1 MLSWISF
8 LNHQAWAMLS
18 HVEPSWCCRK
28 FTVGSRVG
36 FLDANVTINQVRSTK
51 VVRCTAPLATLPP
64 AVAVAPPPSD
74 PSAQR
79 PVRWKQTCRNRS
91 KVDWM
96 LRSWTNC
103 KDFLDMFL
111 FVLDVSNDWN
121 IIISPKNQHATWNRK
136 MEFQK
141 EASYYQKVIFGN
153 FKPFSVWWCISL
165 ICFAPLVYLYRPL
178 RIPNPEVR
186 SPLVLQSYL
195 SKLGW

>member
-1 MLSWISF
+1 MDFLPKPPSF
-8 LNHQAWAMLS
+8 SAMLS
-18 HVEPSWCCRK
+18 HSAILVLQK
-28 FTVGSRVG
+28 NHLGSRVG
-36 FLDANVTINQVRSTK
+36 ILDANVTINQVRSTK

-103 KDFLDMFL
+103 KDLLDMFL
-111 FVLDVSNDWN
+111 FVLDLSNNWN
-121 IIISPKNQHATWNRK
+121 GIISPKKTTWNLR

-141 EASYYQKVIFGN
+141 EASYYQKVN
-153 FKPFSVWWCISL
+153 FDNFQPFSVWWCISL
-165 ICFAPLVYLYRPL
+165 IRFYPLVYLYRPL

>member
-1 MLSWISF
+1 MLQKIH
-8 LNHQAWAMLS
+8 L
-18 HVEPSWCCRK
+18 
-28 FTVGSRVG
+28 GSRVG
-36 FLDANVTINQVRSTK
+36 FLDANVPTIDISQVRWTK
-51 VVRCTAPLATLPP
+51 VAPNTAPWATLPP

-79 PVRWKQTCRNRS
+79 PVRWKNRTCRNRS

-103 KDFLDMFL
+103 KDLLDMFL
-111 FVLDVSNDWN
+111 FVLDLSNNWN
-121 IIISPKNQHATWNRK
+121 SIISPKKTTWNLK

-141 EASYYQKVIFGN
+141 EASYYQKVMFDN
-153 FKPFSVWWCISL
+153 FQPFSFWWCISL
-165 ICFAPLVYLYRPL
+165 ICFDPLVYLYRPL